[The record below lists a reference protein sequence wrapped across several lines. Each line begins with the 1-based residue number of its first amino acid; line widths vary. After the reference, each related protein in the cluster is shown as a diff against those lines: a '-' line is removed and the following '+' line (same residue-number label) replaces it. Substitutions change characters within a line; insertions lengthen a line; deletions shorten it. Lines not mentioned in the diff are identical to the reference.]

1 MNVEEEW
8 EEDGALA
15 LQSRH
20 LFAGNKLSA
29 SLSQCSWSAEQS
41 QQLPQLDV

>member
-1 MNVEEEW
+1 MNPEEER
-8 EEDGALA
+8 EDGALA

-20 LFAGNKLSA
+20 LFAGDKPSA
-29 SLSQCSWSAEQS
+29 FLSQCSWSAEQS